1 MARWGMV
8 IDLDRCT
15 GCQACVI
22 ACKQE
27 NNVPFST
34 PDTAAKGRQ
43 ISWLHIQTEIEG
55 EYPRIHVRY
64 RPMLC
69 QHCDRPPCTPVC
81 PTSATYENNEGIV
94 AQIYPRCI
102 GCRYCA
108 NACPYSVK
116 YFNYDPPRWPEEM
129 ERSINHDVT
138 VRPKGVIE
146 KCTFCSH
153 RLTKAAEK
161 AAVEGRELHD
171 EDYQPACV
179 ETCPSKAMIF
189 GDLENPHSSVSIAA
203 DSPRAER
210 VLEDLGTRPKVIYL
224 TEGER

>member
-1 MARWGMV
+1 MPRWGMA

-15 GCQACVI
+15 GCQACVV

-34 PDTAAKGRQ
+34 PAQADQGRQ
-43 ISWLHIQTEIEG
+43 ISWLYLQTEIEG
-55 EYPRIHVRY
+55 AYPHVQVRF

-69 QHCDRPPCTPVC
+69 QHCDRPPCTFVC
-81 PTSATYENNEGIV
+81 PTSATYKNEEGLV

-116 YFNYDPPRWPEEM
+116 SFNYDEPVWPKQLAA
-129 ERSINHDVT
+129 SLNKDVS
-138 VRPKGVIE
+138 VRYKGVIE

-153 RLTKAAEK
+153 RLTRAREQAAAE
-161 AAVEGRELHD
+161 GRALRE
-171 EDYQPACV
+171 EEYQPACV
-179 ETCPSKAMIF
+179 QACPANAMVF
-189 GDLENPHSSVSIAA
+189 GDLDNPHSRVAQWSA
-203 DSPRAER
+203 SPRAER
-210 VLEDLGTRPKVIYL
+210 LLEDLGTKPKVTYL
-224 TEGER
+224 KGGV

>member
-1 MARWGMV
+1 MARWGMA

-27 NNVPFST
+27 NNIPFST
-34 PDTAAKGRQ
+34 PESAEKGRQ
-43 ISWLHIQTEIEG
+43 ISWIYIQTEMEG
-55 EYPRIHVRY
+55 EYPNVRIRF

-69 QHCDRPPCTPVC
+69 QHCDRPPCTVVC
-81 PTSATYENNEGIV
+81 PTSATYKNEEGIV

-116 YFNYDPPRWPEEM
+116 YFNYFSPQWPTQM
-129 ERSINHDVT
+129 EPSLNYDVS
-138 VRPKGVIE
+138 VRYKGVIE

-153 RLTKAAEK
+153 KLTIAKEK
-161 AAVEGRELHD
+161 ADSEKRELQ
-171 EDYQPACV
+171 EGDYRPACV
-179 ETCPSKAMIF
+179 QSCPAKAMVF
-189 GDLENPHSSVSIAA
+189 GDLDNPHSEVAQWA
-203 DSPRAER
+203 DSPRAQK
-210 VLEDLGTRPKVIYL
+210 LMEDLGTKPKVIYL
-224 TEGER
+224 KEGI

>member
-1 MARWGMV
+1 MPRWGMA

-34 PDTAAKGRQ
+34 PATAEKGRQ
-43 ISWLHIQTEIEG
+43 ISWLYIQTEVEG
-55 EYPRIHVRY
+55 EYPNVKVRF

-69 QHCDRPPCTPVC
+69 QHCDRPPCIFVC
-81 PTSATYENNEGIV
+81 PTRATYLTPEGIV

-108 NACPYSVK
+108 NACPYTVK
-116 YFNYDPPRWPEEM
+116 FFNWNSPSWPRQLQA
-129 ERSINHDVT
+129 SLNGDVS

-153 RLTKAAEK
+153 RRTKAKEAAE
-161 AAVEGRELHD
+161 AEGRAMRD

-179 ETCPSKAMIF
+179 QACPAGAMVF
-189 GDLENPHSSVSIAA
+189 GDLDNPASQVAEWA
-203 DSPRAER
+203 RSPRAER
-210 VLEDLGTRPKVIYL
+210 LMEDLGTKPKVIYL
-224 TEGER
+224 KEGI

>member
-1 MARWGMV
+1 MSRWGMA

-34 PDTAAKGRQ
+34 PEQADKGRHMAW
-43 ISWLHIQTEIEG
+43 IYIQTEIEG
-55 EYPRIHVRY
+55 EFPNMNVRF

-69 QHCDRPPCTPVC
+69 QQCERPPCVVVC
-81 PTSATYENNEGIV
+81 PTAATYKNDEGIV

-116 YFNYDPPRWPEEM
+116 TFNYDEPVWPKQM
-129 ERSINHDVT
+129 KASMNKDVS
-138 VRPKGVIE
+138 VRYKGVIE

-153 RLTKAAEK
+153 RLILAREK
-161 AAVEGRELHD
+161 AAVEERGLRE

-179 ETCPSKAMIF
+179 DTCPANAMVF
-189 GDLENPHSSVSIAA
+189 GDLDNPHSEVSRWNE
-203 DSPRAER
+203 SPRVEH
-210 VLEDLGTRPKVIYL
+210 VLEGLGTHPKVTYL
-224 TEGER
+224 KGGV

>member
-1 MARWGMV
+1 MARWSMA

-34 PDTAAKGRQ
+34 PAQAEKGRQ
-43 ISWLHIQTEIEG
+43 ISWMYMQTEIEG
-55 EYPRIHVRY
+55 EYPNVKVRF

-69 QHCDRPPCTPVC
+69 QHCDRPPCTFVC
-81 PTSATYENNEGIV
+81 PTSATYKNEEGIV

-116 YFNYDPPRWPEEM
+116 YFNYDEPHWPKQM
-129 ERSINHDVT
+129 EASLNHDVS
-138 VRPKGVIE
+138 VRYKGVIE

-153 RLTKAAEK
+153 RLTKAREQADAED
-161 AAVEGRELHD
+161 RELRD
-171 EDYQPACV
+171 DDYQPACV
-179 ETCPSKAMIF
+179 QSCPAHAMVF
-189 GDLENPHSSVSIAA
+189 GDLDNPHSQVAA
-203 DSPRAER
+203 WSESPRAER
-210 VLEDLGTRPKVIYL
+210 LLEDLGTKPKVTYL
-224 TEGER
+224 KGGV

>member
-1 MARWGMV
+1 MARWGMA

-34 PDTAAKGRQ
+34 PQQAEKGRHMAW
-43 ISWLHIQTEIEG
+43 IFIQTEIVG
-55 EYPRIHVRY
+55 KYPNLTVRF

-69 QHCDRPPCTPVC
+69 QHCDRPPCTFVC
-81 PTSATYENNEGIV
+81 PTAATYKNQEGIV

-116 YFNYDPPRWPEEM
+116 NFNYDEPSWPEQM
-129 ERSINHDVT
+129 EASLNRDVA
-138 VRPKGVIE
+138 VRPRGVIE

-153 RLTKAAEK
+153 RLTLALEK
-161 AAVEGRELHD
+161 AAAEARPLRE
-171 EDYQPACV
+171 EDYQPACAQS
-179 ETCPSKAMIF
+179 CPAQAIVF
-189 GDLENPHSSVSIAA
+189 GDLDNPRSLVSAWAHSQ
-203 DSPRAER
+203 RAQHL
-210 VLEDLGTRPKVIYL
+210 LEDLGTHPKVIYL
-224 TEGER
+224 KEGM

>member
-34 PDTAAKGRQ
+34 PATAEKGRQ
-43 ISWLHIQTEIEG
+43 ISWLYIQTEVEG
-55 EYPRIHVRY
+55 EHPNVKVRF

-69 QHCDRPPCTPVC
+69 QHCDRPPCIFVC
-81 PTSATYENNEGIV
+81 PTRATYLTPEGIV

-108 NACPYSVK
+108 NACPYTVK
-116 YFNYDPPRWPEEM
+116 YFNWNAPSWPRQLQA
-129 ERSINHDVT
+129 SLNGDVS

-153 RLTKAAEK
+153 RLAKAKEAAE
-161 AAVEGRELHD
+161 AEGRAMRD

-179 ETCPSKAMIF
+179 QACPAGAMVF
-189 GDLENPHSSVSIAA
+189 GDLDNPASQVAEWA
-203 DSPRAER
+203 RSPRAER
-210 VLEDLGTRPKVIYL
+210 LLEDLGTKPKVIYL
-224 TEGER
+224 KEGI

>member
-1 MARWGMV
+1 MPRWGMV

-34 PDTAAKGRQ
+34 PEYAQEGRQ
-43 ISWLHIQTEIEG
+43 ISWMYLQTEVEG
-55 EYPRIHVRY
+55 EYPNLKVRF

-69 QHCDRPPCTPVC
+69 QHCDRPPCTFVC
-81 PTSATYENNEGIV
+81 PTGATYKTSEGIV

-116 YFNYDPPRWPEEM
+116 FFNYHPPEWPE
-129 ERSINHDVT
+129 SLATSLNLDVS
-138 VRPKGVIE
+138 VRVKGVIE

-153 RLTKAAEK
+153 RLIRALEEAD
-161 AAVEGRELHD
+161 AEGRALR
-171 EDYQPACV
+171 EDDYRPACV
-179 ETCPSKAMIF
+179 EVCPAEAIVF
-189 GDLENPHSSVSIAA
+189 GDLDDPHSLVSEWSE
-203 DSPRAER
+203 SPRAQHL
-210 VLEDLGTRPKVIYL
+210 LEDLGTHPKVTYL
-224 TEGER
+224 KEGV

>member
-1 MARWGMV
+1 MPRWGMV

-34 PDTAAKGRQ
+34 PEIADRGRQ
-43 ISWLHIQTEIEG
+43 ISWLYLQTEVEG
-55 EYPRIHVRY
+55 EYPNVKVRF

-69 QHCDRPPCTPVC
+69 QHCDRPPCTFVC
-81 PTSATYENNEGIV
+81 PTSATYKNREGIV

-116 YFNYDPPRWPEEM
+116 SFNYIKPAWPKEFEP
-129 ERSINHDVT
+129 SLNPDVS
-138 VRPKGVIE
+138 VRTKGIVE

-153 RLTKAAEK
+153 RLTRAAEQ
-161 AAVEGRELHD
+161 AAAEGRELR
-171 EDYQPACV
+171 EGDYQPACV
-179 ETCPSKAMIF
+179 QACPANAMVF
-189 GDLENPHSSVSIAA
+189 GDLDDPHSQVSRWAE
-203 DSPRAER
+203 SPRAER
-210 VLEDLGTRPKVIYL
+210 LLEELGTKPKVTYL
-224 TEGER
+224 KEGV

>member
-1 MARWGMV
+1 MA

-34 PDTAAKGRQ
+34 PKQAEKGRQ
-43 ISWLHIQTEIEG
+43 MSWIYIQTEIEG
-55 EYPRIHVRY
+55 EYPNVKARF

-69 QHCDRPPCTPVC
+69 QHCDRPPCTFVC
-81 PTSATYENNEGIV
+81 PTSATYKNQEGIV

-116 YFNYDPPRWPEEM
+116 MFNYDPPHWPKQLET
-129 ERSINHDVT
+129 SLNPNVS
-138 VRPKGVIE
+138 VRYKGVIE

-153 RLTKAAEK
+153 RLIVAREKADAEK
-161 AAVEGRELHD
+161 RELRE

-179 ETCPSKAMIF
+179 QSCPANAMVF
-189 GDLENPHSSVSIAA
+189 GDLDNPHSQVVQWAE
-203 DSPRAER
+203 SPRAER
-210 VLEDLGTRPKVIYL
+210 LLEDLGTKPKVIYL
-224 TEGER
+224 KEEA

>member
-1 MARWGMV
+1 MPRWGMV

-34 PDTAAKGRQ
+34 PEQAEKGR
-43 ISWLHIQTEIEG
+43 HIGWINVQTEIEG
-55 EYPRIHVRY
+55 EYPHVRVRF

-69 QHCDRPPCTPVC
+69 QHCDRPPCTVVC
-81 PTSATYENNEGIV
+81 PTGATYKNPQGIV

-116 YFNYDPPRWPEEM
+116 YFNYDPPAWPERLEP
-129 ERSINHDVT
+129 SLNQDVS
-138 VRPKGVIE
+138 VRYKGIIE

-153 RLTKAAEK
+153 RLIRAYEQAAAE
-161 AAVEGRELHD
+161 GRKLRE

-179 ETCPSKAMIF
+179 QTCPANAMAF
-189 GDLENPHSSVSIAA
+189 GDLDNPHSQVARWAA
-203 DSPRAER
+203 SPRAQHL
-210 VLEDLGTRPKVIYL
+210 LEDLGTRPKVVYL
-224 TEGER
+224 KEGV